1 MTTYQHVGTIPVQW
15 RNNDDDI
22 FAAEVPE
29 LWGELYIC
37 HKCGAAIIEMEH
49 DIMFEGDE
57 IDADDIDVL
66 NYARD
71 KHSLWH
77 E

>member
-1 MTTYQHVGTIPVQW
+1 MTTYQHVGTIPIEWESSADTLGV
-15 RNNDDDI
+15 D
-22 FAAEVPE
+22 VPE
-29 LWGELYIC
+29 MWGELYIC
-37 HKCGAAIIEMEH
+37 HTCGAAIIEMEH

-57 IDADDIDVL
+57 IDANDIDVL

>member
-1 MTTYQHVGTIPVQW
+1 MTTYQHIGSIPIDW
-15 RNNDDDI
+15 NDGADT
-22 FAAEVPE
+22 FSMEVPA

-37 HKCGAAIIEMEH
+37 HICGSAIIEMEH

-57 IDADDIDVL
+57 IDANDIDVL

-77 E
+77 Q

>member
-1 MTTYQHVGTIPVQW
+1 MTTYQHVGTIPVTW
-15 RNNDDDI
+15 RDNTDLLGVEIPDTW
-22 FAAEVPE
+22 A
-29 LWGELYIC
+29 ELYIC
-37 HKCGAAIIEMEH
+37 HQCGAAIIEMEH

-77 E
+77 N